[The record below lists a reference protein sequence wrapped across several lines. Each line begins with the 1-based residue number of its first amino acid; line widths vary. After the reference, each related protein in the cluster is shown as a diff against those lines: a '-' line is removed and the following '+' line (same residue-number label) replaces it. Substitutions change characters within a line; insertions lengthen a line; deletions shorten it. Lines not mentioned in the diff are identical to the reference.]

1 MQQLGLIAY
10 ASGFWKSRLRPS
22 SYCPYMLPVSSC
34 DVSVVAKGVLF
45 ILQRLEI
52 SQTFRKLDVFV
63 AVGVDRDHIP

>member
-1 MQQLGLIAY
+1 
-10 ASGFWKSRLRPS
+10 
-22 SYCPYMLPVSSC
+22 MLPVSSC